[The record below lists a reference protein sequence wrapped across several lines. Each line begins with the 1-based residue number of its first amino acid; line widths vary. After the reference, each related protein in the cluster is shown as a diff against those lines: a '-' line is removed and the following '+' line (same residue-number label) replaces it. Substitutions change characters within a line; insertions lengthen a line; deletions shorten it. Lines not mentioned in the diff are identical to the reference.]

1 MTIQQPLSFPP
12 FFPRAET
19 GAYDSPAL
27 GFLNHLKETQV
38 KANAFIH
45 MLHKIS
51 RQLKLQ

>member
-27 GFLNHLKETQV
+27 GFLNHLITRTISKKTSS
-38 KANAFIH
+38 
-45 MLHKIS
+45 MLRAS
-51 RQLKLQ
+51 LALVSM